1 MVIPLR
7 YETCSVRCY
16 HLMTTVRAW
25 WTPPSDMK
33 HLHQISLSHDSNQ
46 SKVIPPPPPPYKA
59 ETCSISCHYLLTT
72 VRAWCALQ
80 VWNML
85 RQLSSS
91 YVNHQSMVPPPQIW
105 NMLCQFSSSSDNGQ
119 SMVISPSGKKYAL
132 SVVNVLCQPSEHGAT
147 PSDMKHAPS
156 VLIDF
161 WQRSEHGNTTSGKKH
176 ALSFFIV
183 SWQRSEHDFWFL
195 MY

>member
-1 MVIPLR
+1 
-7 YETCSVRCY
+7 
-16 HLMTTVRAW
+16 
-25 WTPPSDMK
+25 MK
-33 HLHQISLSHDSNQ
+33 HLHQISSSHDSNQ

-105 NMLCQFSSSSDNGQ
+105 NMLCQLSSSHDNIRAWWYHL
-119 SMVISPSGKKYAL
+119 SYETCSISCHHL
-132 SVVNVLCQPSEHGAT
+132 MTISEHGYTA
-147 PSDMKHAPS
+147 SDMKHALS
-156 VLIDF
+156 VVIIP
-161 WQRSEHGNTTSGKKH
+161 WQRTEHVFWSWGYETCPVICHHLMTTVR
-176 ALSFFIV
+176 A
-183 SWQRSEHDFWFL
+183 
-195 MY
+195 Y